1 MTGRRKNA
9 LKTALILAALLL
21 MAGIA
26 LIAMLPRPKELGRAE
41 TFLCGWEEDITEETL
56 SSALPCLKDVTYEG
70 VFLERDGDTGLVP
83 ASEALQ
89 TVIMTLE
96 HGTLLE
102 LLTLDGSALTPL
114 ESVAVDTFYS
124 ERAYYDGEPFAW
136 DGTRVW
142 RTEHVRF
149 SEAVLL
155 SGSFQGDFLLSAG
168 VETLYL
174 RAAADVGENDFAES
188 ILTHIVAEPPYFC
201 SMGELWVREDGEE
214 RFVSALPSG
223 CTFEN
228 A

>member
-26 LIAMLPRPKELGRAE
+26 LIVLLPRPRELGRVE
-41 TFLCGWEEDITEETL
+41 TFPCAWEEVITEETL
-56 SSALPCLKDVTYEG
+56 SSALPCLKGVTYEG
-70 VFLERDGDTGLVP
+70 VFLERDGDTGLIP

-89 TVIMTLE
+89 TVINTLE

-102 LLTLDGSALTPL
+102 LLTLDGSTLTPL
-114 ESVAVDTFYS
+114 ESLAVDTFYS

-142 RTEHVRF
+142 RTERIRF

-188 ILTHIVAEPPYFC
+188 ILTHIVAEPPYFLRD
-201 SMGELWVREDGEE
+201 GELWESVLGVE
-214 RFVSALPSG
+214 RFVAYLPAG
-223 CTFEN
+223 CTLES